1 MSGRGEPVH
10 AAVYRGP
17 GRIEV
22 EARLT
27 PRPGAGEVLLAVQA
41 CGVCGT
47 DVHIVD
53 GEYPASADIALGH
66 EYVGVVVDV
75 GAGVRDLAPGDRVAV
90 DPNISCGACVA
101 CRRGDGHL
109 CERLQA
115 LGVTRDGGFAERCL
129 IPATQAY
136 RLPDGLGFEA
146 AALAEPLSC
155 CLHGLDLAGVRAGD
169 RVVVLGAGP
178 IGLLMTQLVR
188 MAGAAR
194 VLVADPVAS
203 KRDLA
208 GRLGADVVV
217 DPAERDPGEAVRDA
231 VPDGAD
237 VVLEC
242 VGRPGTAAL
251 ALALARRGGT
261 VVWFGV
267 SPPGATAAVE
277 PYLVYRKELT
287 IRGAFVNPGTF
298 GRALALLTHGRIET
312 GPLIT
317 HRFEL
322 AAAPEAI
329 ATVKR
334 NQTVKALVLPQRRAP

>member
-1 MSGRGEPVH
+1 MQ

-17 GRIEV
+17 GRIDV
-22 EARLT
+22 ESRHG
-27 PRPGAGEVLLAVQA
+27 PRPGAGEILVEVQA

-47 DVHIVD
+47 DVHILD
-53 GEYPASADIALGH
+53 GAYPATADVALGH
-66 EYVGVVVDV
+66 EYAGVVLDV

-90 DPNISCGACVA
+90 DPNLACGTCPA
-101 CRRGDGHL
+101 CRRGDDHL
-109 CERLQA
+109 CDRLQA

-129 IPATQAY
+129 VPASQAH
-136 RLPDGLGFEA
+136 RLPEGLGFEA

-155 CLHGLDLAGVRAGD
+155 CLHGLDVAGIRAGD

-188 MAGAAR
+188 TAGAAL
-194 VLVADPVAS
+194 VLVTDPVAS
-203 KRDLA
+203 KRELA
-208 GRLGADVVV
+208 VRLGADVVV
-217 DPAERDPGEAVRDA
+217 DPAGRDPAEAVREA
-231 VPDGAD
+231 APGGAD

-242 VGRPGTAAL
+242 VGRPATASL

-267 SPPGATAAVE
+267 SAPGATAAVE

-287 IRGAFVNPGTF
+287 IRGAFVNPHTF
-298 GRALALLTHGRIET
+298 GRALALLAHRRIQTE
-312 GPLIT
+312 PLIT

-322 AAAPEAI
+322 AEVPEAI

-334 NQTVKALVLPQRRAP
+334 SQAIKALILPQRRSP